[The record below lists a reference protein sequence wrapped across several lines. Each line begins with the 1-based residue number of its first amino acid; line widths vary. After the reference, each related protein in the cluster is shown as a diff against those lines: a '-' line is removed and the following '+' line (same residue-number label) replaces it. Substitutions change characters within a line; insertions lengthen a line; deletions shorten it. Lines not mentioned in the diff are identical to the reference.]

1 MDRSFRLSVFLRPRE
16 QGASSLAAFDINMH
30 VEKCGQREFCSLVAL
45 GARICLNGPLARCM
59 AGRAASVGRR
69 GHLVFGRASI
79 CLMVDLGS
87 PSQPSGMPSMKT
99 LRRYLQTCDS
109 VTSDAVPSF

>member
-1 MDRSFRLSVFLRPRE
+1 
-16 QGASSLAAFDINMH
+16 MH

-69 GHLVFGRASI
+69 GHFGIRASI
-79 CLMVDLGS
+79 NFFDGRLGF
-87 PSQPSGMPSMKT
+87 
-99 LRRYLQTCDS
+99 S
-109 VTSDAVPSF
+109 VAAFGDALHEDAT